1 MNYCQVH
8 EAETPAVISD
18 GGKTEFTSLC
28 YSTDYRLFVGTNSG
42 NYILLCLLFDPVNIL
57 SV

>member
-8 EAETPAVISD
+8 EAEAPSVIID
-18 GGKTEFTSLC
+18 GGKMEFTSLC

-42 NYILLCLLFDPVNIL
+42 NNN
-57 SV
+57 SVMLYTIFSEIA